1 MKSVA
6 VTGLGCVSDFAWST
20 REFVDNIQKKR
31 VVDFTPV
38 FSDKALQGFFGF
50 SFDPDYAPLTDAQMT
65 FSKDYKKRGVTDP
78 RIAVMANVTEQCLE
92 DAGVNT
98 SILADENCRV
108 FWGAPGNQPD
118 LKHFFAHLHES
129 EKLDVLL
136 KPKIK
141 ALQAR
146 NFRNGSLTK
155 QFENAFALKYPV
167 NTIFSACSSS
177 LSAMMAAKAMLQQ
190 GKIER
195 ALVLSWQEVSTF
207 DILFMSGINI
217 LAKQNFLPFCQE
229 SDGIKPSFGISAVL
243 LESVESVNN
252 RDANPHFLL
261 GEMQAARAF
270 SGSQNSPSMSVPFR
284 AIVKNIN
291 ALLEKSERLAEEIDL
306 IYPHGNGLKASDQ
319 AEAMAMEKIFSQ
331 SNPYV
336 ANYTGQTGYLL
347 ASSGAFDFIMASDAF
362 NQDRVLPFYS
372 SKKLEFSDRINFV
385 TDEMIRAK
393 PNMILK
399 NSIGIDGSIV
409 SCLLERVA

>member
-6 VTGLGCVSDFAWST
+6 VTGLGCVSDFAWSAN
-20 REFVDNIQKKR
+20 EFVDNIQKKR

-38 FSDKALQGFFGF
+38 FSDQALQGFFGF
-50 SFDPDYAPLTDAQMT
+50 KFDPDYAPLTHAQKV
-65 FSKDYKKRGVTDP
+65 FSKEYKSRGIKDP
-78 RIAVMANVTEQCLE
+78 RVAVMANVTEQCLE
-92 DAGVNT
+92 DAGLNAST
-98 SILADENCRV
+98 LKEENCRV

-118 LKHFFAHLHES
+118 LKHFFAHLHAS

-141 ALQAR
+141 TLEAS
-146 NFRNGSLTK
+146 NFRNGSLT
-155 QFENAFALKYPV
+155 QEYENAFGLQRPV

-177 LSAMMAAKAMLQQ
+177 LSAMMAAKAMLRQ

-243 LESVESVNN
+243 LENQESAEK
-252 RDANPHFLL
+252 RMKKPHFLL

-284 AIVKNIN
+284 SIVKNIN
-291 ALLEKSERLAEEIDL
+291 ALLEKAECSANEIDL
-306 IYPHGNGLKASDQ
+306 VYPHGNGLKASDQ
-319 AEAMAMEKIFSQ
+319 AEAMAIEKIFSEF
-331 SNPYV
+331 NPYV

-362 NQDRVLPFYS
+362 QQQRILPFYS
-372 SKKLEFSDRINFV
+372 SKTLEFSDRINFV
-385 TDEMIRAK
+385 TEEAVEK
-393 PNMILK
+393 STKTILK

-409 SCLLERVA
+409 SCLLERVS

>member
-20 REFVDNIQKKR
+20 TEFVDNIEKKK

-38 FSDKALQGFFGF
+38 FSDQALQGFFGF
-50 SFDPDYAPLTDAQMT
+50 SFDPDYAPLTAAQNN
-65 FSKDYKKRGVTDP
+65 FAKAYKKYGIKDP
-78 RIAVMANVTEQCLE
+78 RVAAMANVTEQCLE
-92 DAGVNT
+92 DAGLN
-98 SILADENCRV
+98 SRILADDNCRV

-118 LKHFFAHLHES
+118 LKHFFAHLHAS

-141 ALQAR
+141 TLQAK
-146 NFRNGSLTK
+146 NFRNDSLT
-155 QFENAFALKYPV
+155 QEYETAFDLSHPV
-167 NTIFSACSSS
+167 NTVFSACSSS

-190 GKIER
+190 GEIER
-195 ALVLSWQEVSTF
+195 ALVVSWQEVSTF

-243 LESVESVNN
+243 LETQDSAEK
-252 RDANPHFLL
+252 RAKKPHFLL
-261 GEMQAARAF
+261 GEMHAARAF

-284 AIVKNIN
+284 SIVKNMN
-291 ALLEKSERLAEEIDL
+291 GLLEKVEYSAEDIDL
-306 IYPHGNGLKASDQ
+306 VYPHGNGLKASDQ
-319 AEAMAMEKIFSQ
+319 AEAMAIEKIFSEC
-331 SNPYV
+331 NTYV

-362 NQDRVLPFYS
+362 NQKRILPFYS

-385 TDEMIRAK
+385 TDNAIK
-393 PNMILK
+393 SQTKTILK

-409 SCLLERVA
+409 SCLLERVV